1 MLKRYHQGGNTYR
14 PSCVVDNILKSDTI
28 DIMTDIM
35 TDYNDE
41 LDKLA
46 KETTLQ
52 SNGEWIIGTN
62 KVNVRDLTLWQN
74 EKKRPHNE

>member
-1 MLKRYHQGGNTYR
+1 MLKKNHQGGITSQ
-14 PSCVVDNILKSDTI
+14 PSSVVDSIFKSDT
-28 DIMTDIM
+28 TDTTDTTI
-35 TDYNDE
+35 DYNDE

-62 KVNVRDLTLWQN
+62 KVNVRDLLTLWQN